1 MLESWHEDDAG
12 AELPEELANAIAAA
26 QRDNL
31 KLLQELANQNRLYI
45 KRSAGEPTL
54 VTQVGTVIGEPNR
67 LGFKTSDEDQPGL
80 KSIEIA
86 RLHEYLSLR

>member
-12 AELPEELANAIAAA
+12 AELPEELANATTAA
-26 QRDNL
+26 QEGNFQPL
-31 KLLQELANQNRLYI
+31 KELANQNRLYI
-45 KRSAGEPTL
+45 KRHSSEPTL

-67 LGFKTSDEDQPGL
+67 LGFKTSDRDQPGL